1 MNINMQ
7 EESSNRKSIFREE
20 AVEVL
25 LESVASVEDSSTQLL
40 AARILSNLGGT
51 YAWTGEP
58 YTVAWLVKRAGVT
71 SHFHRNLI
79 KNVDW
84 LDQSLQVNYDEK
96 FSLPFAVFILN

>member
-25 LESVASVEDSSTQLL
+25 LESVASDSSTQLL

-58 YTVAWLVKRAGVT
+58 YTLAWLVKRAGLT
-71 SHFHRNLI
+71 SQYHRNLI

-84 LDQSLQVNYDEK
+84 LDQSLQVNYDKK
-96 FSLPFAVFILN
+96 FSLTFAFFILN